1 MPAKRNG
8 ALRNGNKWKI
18 KNSWRRNLITPANSH
33 FTSLMEEIQADT
45 RFGLPINWVDTRI
58 GVEERR
64 VAAVGTMPSDLA
76 TDAAIN
82 ALADAGIN
90 PEHIS
95 MIIYCGIEKDFM
107 EPGTAHIVQKT

>member
-1 MPAKRNG
+1 
-8 ALRNGNKWKI
+8 
-18 KNSWRRNLITPANSH
+18 
-33 FTSLMEEIQADT
+33 
-45 RFGLPINWVDTRI
+45 
-58 GVEERR
+58 
-64 VAAVGTMPSDLA
+64 MPSDLA

-107 EPGTAHIVQKT
+107 ELGTALIVQKKPWIQRGLHGC